1 MTRMSRREL
10 IGRGTTF
17 IASAALLAACAPAPP
32 AAPAPTAAPKV
43 APTAAAPAGAA
54 PTAAPP
60 AAAAKPTAAA
70 QPAAP
75 APTAVAAAPSGAAKP
90 AAAPAPDKPGRH
102 LIGKLEGPTVL
113 TDAAQLPK
121 SFKEAP
127 MLAEQVKAGK
137 LPPVEQRLPAEPLVL
152 KPLHEAGKYGG
163 TWRRGFTGPADYEN
177 GNRICSSDKLL
188 FCDFVGTKTMPSVAK
203 AWQASDDGKTFTLHL
218 RKGLKWSDGAP
229 FTADDIMFWYR
240 DLVQN
245 KDLVR
250 FVPAQFQINGKPGTI
265 EKVDEFSVRYV
276 FPEPYFL
283 FEEVLRGDTPI
294 GSGQATGQSPQQ
306 GYFMGGYSPAHYLKQ
321 FHAGHADKAALDKLV
336 ADGGFDN
343 WVALLRARSNWSIN
357 PELPVLTPWK
367 TTNPI
372 TTPSW
377 TLERNPYYWAVDAEG
392 NQLPY
397 IDKLQFTLAEN
408 LEVLNLRAIAGE
420 YDVQDRHVDI
430 AKLPLLLEN
439 QSKQNYKIRIDPTAF
454 GTEAA
459 VYFNLAYTP
468 DPEIGKWTGNRD
480 FRRAL
485 SMGIDRDQL
494 NETFWL
500 GLGTP
505 GSAVV
510 PEDSPFSPGPEF
522 RKLWSTLDLKQ
533 ANELLDKIGLDK
545 KDAEGYRLRSD
556 GKDRLRLE
564 VATISAQ
571 FLPITQIMEM
581 VRDHW
586 RKIGID
592 LTVKETE
599 RSLLLSRR
607 ASGDLMMEALPW
619 GNTGSEVLLVSPS
632 NVIPVA
638 LDTSFGP
645 AYGRWFL
652 TNGAEG
658 TRPDDADL
666 VKAMDLLRKAPGQ
679 PTAERLKSA
688 QEIWRLAIDAQ
699 WSIGLVGQ
707 GGAVMGVRVVKNAL
721 GNVPERFGTIRD
733 TRQPGAAHPEMFFF
747 KG

>member
-1 MTRMSRREL
+1 MTRMSRRDL
-10 IGRGTTF
+10 IGRGTLLTTG
-17 IASAALLAACAPAPP
+17 AALLVACGVQQPPAAAPTPAPKTVPTAGAP
-32 AAPAPTAAPKV
+32 AAPATTAVPAAAAEKPTTV
-43 APTAAAPAGAA
+43 APAA
-54 PTAAPP
+54 TAPP
-60 AAAAKPTAAA
+60 AAAK
-70 QPAAP
+70 PAAP
-75 APTAVAAAPSGAAKP
+75 AVAE
-90 AAAPAPDKPGRH
+90 KPGRH
-102 LIGKLEGPTVL
+102 LIGKLEGPTVV
-113 TDAAQLPK
+113 TDASQLPK
-121 SFKEAP
+121 AFKEAP
-127 MLAEQVKAGK
+127 MLSELVRAGK
-137 LPPVEQRLPAEPLVL
+137 LPPVEQRLPQEPLVL
-152 KPLHEAGKYGG
+152 KPLHAAGKYGG

-203 AWQASDDGKTFTLHL
+203 GWQASDDGKTFTLFL

-229 FTADDIMFWYR
+229 FTADDIMFWYQ
-240 DLVQN
+240 DLMLN

-250 FVPAQFQINGKPGTI
+250 FAPAQFQINGKPGRI
-265 EKVDEFSVRYV
+265 EKVDDFTVRYV

-283 FEEVLRGDTPI
+283 FEEILRGDTPI

-306 GYFMGGYSPAHYLKQ
+306 GYFMGGYAPAHYLKQ
-321 FHAGHADKAALDKLV
+321 FHAGHADKAELDTK
-336 ADGGFDN
+336 AAEGNFDN
-343 WVALLRARSNWSIN
+343 WVGLLRSKSNWTLN

-367 TTNPI
+367 TTNSI

-377 TLERNPYYWAVDAEG
+377 SLERNPYYWAVDTDG

-397 IDKLQFTLAEN
+397 LDKLQFTLAEN

-430 AKLPLLLEN
+430 AKLPILLEN
-439 QSKQNYKIRIDPTAF
+439 HTKYDYKVQIDPTAF

-459 VYFNLAYTP
+459 IYFNLAYEP

-485 SMGIDRDQL
+485 SLGIDRDQL

-500 GLGTP
+500 GMGTP

-510 PEDSPFSPGPEF
+510 PEDSPYSPGPEY
-522 RKLWSTLDLKQ
+522 RKLWSTYDLKM
-533 ANELLDKIGLDK
+533 ANEMLDKVGLDK

-592 LTVKETE
+592 LNVKETE
-599 RSLLLSRR
+599 RSLLFSRR
-607 ASGDLMMEALPW
+607 GNGDLMMEALPW
-619 GNTGSEVLLVSPS
+619 GNTGSEVTLVSPG
-632 NVIPVA
+632 NVLPIA

-645 AYGRWFL
+645 AYGRWYL

-658 TRPDDADL
+658 KQPAEPEM
-666 VKAMDLLRKAPGQ
+666 VQAMDLLRKAPGL
-679 PTAERLKSA
+679 PASERVKAA
-688 QEIWRLAIDAQ
+688 QEIWRRAIDAQ

-707 GGAVMGVRVVKNAL
+707 GGAVMGVRVVKNTL

-733 TRQPGAAHPEMFFF
+733 TRQPGAAHPEMFYF
-747 KG
+747 KS